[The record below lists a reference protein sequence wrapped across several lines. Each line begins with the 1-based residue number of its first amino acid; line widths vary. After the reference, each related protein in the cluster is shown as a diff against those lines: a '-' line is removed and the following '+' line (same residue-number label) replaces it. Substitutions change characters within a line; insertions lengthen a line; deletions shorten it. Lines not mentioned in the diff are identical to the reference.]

1 MTISISDN
9 NPRVSYPVTESN
21 TVNTFTVSFEFFAAA
36 DLNVYVDGTLKTL
49 TADYT
54 VTGGNGSTGTVAMS
68 VTGATG
74 GSTVVI
80 TRDITLERTTD
91 FPVSGA
97 FQVETLNT
105 ELDRFI
111 AIQADIEDD
120 VSRSIKLADEDATAS
135 MELPLKADR
144 LGKVLTFHE
153 TTGAAQVQTY
163 ASPAATAGIDGVTAG
178 TVTASKFLQVD
189 SNRDL
194 TTIRNL
200 TSDGTIT
207 ASSFVIGSAA
217 INENDLEALDDVT
230 AGIVSASKAVI
241 VDTNKDITG
250 FRNITATGEL
260 DAVTLDI
267 SGDANIAGEV
277 QTTKIAFTDGDDAM
291 TITATGLV
299 EFNTGFYVG

>member
-1 MTISISDN
+1 
-9 NPRVSYPVTESN
+9 
-21 TVNTFTVSFEFFAAA
+21 
-36 DLNVYVDGTLKTL
+36 
-49 TADYT
+49 
-54 VTGGNGSTGTVAMS
+54 
-68 VTGATG
+68 
-74 GSTVVI
+74 
-80 TRDITLERTTD
+80 
-91 FPVSGA
+91 
-97 FQVETLNT
+97 
-105 ELDRFI
+105 
-111 AIQADIEDD
+111 
-120 VSRSIKLADEDATAS
+120 
-135 MELPLKADR
+135 MELPLNAVI

-250 FRNITATGEL
+250 FRNITLTGEL
-260 DAVTLDI
+260 DAVSLDI

-291 TITATGLV
+291 TITDTGLV
-299 EFNTGFYVG
+299 EFNTGFNVGSDASGDILYHNGTKYVRLAKGTDGQSLVLLSLIHI